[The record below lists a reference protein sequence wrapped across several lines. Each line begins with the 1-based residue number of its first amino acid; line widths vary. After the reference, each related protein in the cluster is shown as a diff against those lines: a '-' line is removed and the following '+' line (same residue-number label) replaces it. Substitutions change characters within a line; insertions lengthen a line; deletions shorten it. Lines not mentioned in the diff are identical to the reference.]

1 MNKDKNGPT
10 ISDAIHTRVSENNMF
25 MVISPELCLLE
36 EAGWKAVRIGLVV
49 DVVVVDIVVDLSIT
63 FRIKFTLLRLS

>member
-1 MNKDKNGPT
+1 
-10 ISDAIHTRVSENNMF
+10 MF

-49 DVVVVDIVVDLSIT
+49 DVVDVDE
-63 FRIKFTLLRLS
+63 IKYLELRLGMKL